1 MHAIG
6 KRMTN
11 KNSIISIS
19 RWSIYLVLILVNISY
34 CPGIILTPNYKNI
47 VLIVIFLVGLNIG
60 LNIKSCFN
68 FAFKPL
74 FFYAL
79 AALLYC
85 SIIYLIFGIF
95 LFQNTNNIFLAFIC
109 FLLGYSTPI
118 RNKEFIYGCMKVFSV
133 AALFLGLY
141 SIFTNLGSF
150 VISEQYAFQVKNSSG
165 VLLES
170 AIISCA
176 FIINQTDNRA
186 KFLWIGIMVL
196 LFVCLLTFRCRTGI
210 IAVICALTYFLYK
223 SEILSKVIRNPFWGI
238 FPLIIV
244 ALILT
249 ETIQFD
255 YLYDSLFANKD
266 VNSIDDITSGRLS
279 TYEQGLRVFYENE
292 LLGNSILNYNLPP
305 IDNFVI
311 SNLVY
316 YGLLGSLLVIP
327 IYIYIWYIT
336 VIGMIKN
343 KGESLLP
350 FLIMFILCIT
360 SFTEGPYPFGPGTP
374 VIFGWF
380 ILGWYYENREVYSNN

>member
-1 MHAIG
+1 
-6 KRMTN
+6 MTN
-11 KNSIISIS
+11 RDNIVSIS

-47 VLIVIFLVGLNIG
+47 VLIVTFLVGLNIG
-60 LNIKSCFN
+60 LNLKKCFN

-74 FFYAL
+74 FLYAL
-79 AALLYC
+79 AALIYC
-85 SIIYLIFGIF
+85 SIVYLIYGIF
-95 LFQNTNNIFLAFIC
+95 LLKNTSNIFLASTC
-109 FLLGYSTPI
+109 FLFGYSTPI
-118 RNKEFIYGCMKVFSV
+118 RNMEFISRCMKVFSI

-165 VLLES
+165 VLLAS

-176 FIINQTDNRA
+176 FIINQTDNSSS
-186 KFLWIGIMVL
+186 KFSWIGIMIL
-196 LFVCLLTFRCRTGI
+196 LFMCLLTFRCRTGI

-223 SEILSKVIRNPFWGI
+223 SEILNKVIRNPFLGI
-238 FPLIIV
+238 FFLIIV

-255 YLYDSLFANKD
+255 YLYNSLFANKD
-266 VNSIDDITSGRLS
+266 INSIDDITSGRLS

-311 SNLVY
+311 SNLVH
-316 YGLLGSLLVIP
+316 YGFLGSLLVIP

-343 KGESLLP
+343 RGGSLLP
-350 FLIMFILCIT
+350 FLLMFILCIT

-380 ILGWYYENREVYSNN
+380 ILGWYYRNSEEYSYSENFGMN

>member
-1 MHAIG
+1 
-6 KRMTN
+6 MTN

-47 VLIVIFLVGLNIG
+47 VLIVTFLVGLNIG

-68 FAFKPL
+68 FAFKSL

-109 FLLGYSTPI
+109 FLFGYSTPI
-118 RNKEFIYGCMKVFSV
+118 RNKEFIYGCMTVFSV

-186 KFLWIGIMVL
+186 NFIWIGIMVL

-238 FPLIIV
+238 LSIIII

-327 IYIYIWYIT
+327 IYIYIWSIT

-350 FLIMFILCIT
+350 FLLMFILCIT

-380 ILGWYYENREVYSNN
+380 ILGWYYKNREVYSNN